1 MILVLTLLYIAVLL
15 LVLKLGWIKPTL
27 FWKLSPLLWMVFLL
41 FVLFFPLQFWAPT
54 GYARVI
60 QPTVQ
65 IIPNVAGQ
73 VLEVKVM
80 PNQRVSKGDVLYQI
94 DPLPYQAV
102 VNRLQADLELARIR
116 YRQQLELIKKDAGRQ
131 VDLDRAEAKLK
142 SVEAQLDGALYD
154 LEQTTVRAPGD
165 GYVTNVEALRPGARV
180 VSFPVQETMTF
191 IDAEHKVLAAQINQI
206 YMRYIEPGQEA
217 EVAFK
222 KYPGKVYNVTVE
234 AIIPGSALGQINP
247 TGNLPSAVEEFHG
260 PQFVRF
266 SIDDPELAEK
276 LMAGDTGNVAIYSP
290 RGKAAHVIRKVIIRN
305 TAIMNYIN
313 PF

>member
-1 MILVLTLLYIAVLL
+1 MILVLTLLYIVVLL

-41 FVLFFPLQFWAPT
+41 FVLFFPLQFWAPA
-54 GYARVI
+54 GYVRVL

-65 IIPNVAGQ
+65 IIPNVAGE
-73 VLEVKVM
+73 VLEVKVK
-80 PNQRVSKGDVLYQI
+80 PNQWVNEGDVLYQI
-94 DPLPYQAV
+94 DPRPYQAV

-116 YRQQLELIKKDAGRQ
+116 YHQQLELLKKDAGRQ
-131 VDLDRAEAKLK
+131 VDVDRAEAKLK

-180 VSFPVQETMTF
+180 IAVPFQQTMTF
-191 IDAEHKVLAAQINQI
+191 IDGRERVVAAQINQI
-206 YMRYIEPGQEA
+206 YMRYIEPGQKA

-222 KYPGKVYNVTVE
+222 IFPGRVFNATVE
-234 AIIPGSALGQINP
+234 AIIPGTALGQVGP
-247 TGNLPSAVEEFHG
+247 TGILPSAVEEVHA
-260 PQFVRF
+260 PRFVRLRL
-266 SIDDPELAEK
+266 DDPEVANRLV
-276 LMAGDTGNVAIYSP
+276 AGDTGDVAIYSS

-305 TAIMNYIN
+305 TAILNYII
-313 PF
+313 PY